1 MNHPF
6 LTILAIVLMA
16 PFTVLIVSLNMKR
29 SNQRYLSKLKE
40 RADKKQKRK
49 QQ

>member
-1 MNHPF
+1 MNHPL

-29 SNQRYLSKLKE
+29 SNERYLSKLKE
-40 RADKKQKRK
+40 RADKKAKNK
-49 QQ
+49 

>member
-1 MNHPF
+1 MNHPL

-29 SNQRYLSKLKE
+29 SNERYLSKLKE
-40 RADKKQKRK
+40 QADKKAKNK
-49 QQ
+49 IK